1 MRGREGRAGTG
12 SRREELWERMAGGG
26 VRPEPCGT
34 VKWPD
39 RIGEEDR
46 ENEAWLRGGC
56 ISSWQ
61 SPSDFPWSCRGLTRP
76 RVCWRVGSA
85 GKTAQA
91 DHHPLAGRGSVG
103 ELSPGCPPAPRGAEM
118 LGFLSGNPSGHWC
131 GRWCSGKVAHDGRCG
146 ESSIVDGKIRES

>member
-85 GKTAQA
+85 GKT
-91 DHHPLAGRGSVG
+91 DSTGRSSPLGRKGQR
-103 ELSPGCPPAPRGAEM
+103 RGAEPRVSARTQGSRDAGVSVWKPKRTLVWTLV
-118 LGFLSGNPSGHWC
+118 LGK
-131 GRWCSGKVAHDGRCG
+131 GRP
-146 ESSIVDGKIRES
+146 